1 MNMPDFYYEGISREG
16 EKIKGEIFADTETD
30 LRIKLRSQKIRP
42 VRIKELAARRRI
54 VQYIKEG
61 KIKGR
66 LSDDD
71 KMFFVK
77 EMLVMFK
84 TGLTITQ
91 SLEVLKAEGTTDV
104 MRDFASSL
112 RNYMESGMTFSQ
124 ALTRFPKYFDNL
136 FLNLVAS
143 GELRGT
149 LEKSLAEWL
158 EHFKKEQEI
167 KKTVN
172 KTIAYPLAI
181 ATIILAALAVIVI
194 GIAPVFVHIY
204 RTYNQPLPVSLVTI
218 STLGLLIRSN
228 LALLLLAIAFVV
240 TFFLMLVKTG
250 LVHLRLDSI
259 ILKTP
264 WISSFFKEIYTL
276 RTVTTMNTALKSG
289 LSLPRAL
296 ELASEKIGNHVF
308 EECLLKAKEA
318 ADKKEMVAPFL
329 AKSGLFRPMVIQIFS
344 VGEIMGALPDM
355 LTELSIHLNEE
366 TKRLS
371 SLFSSIIEPMIL
383 TIGGILIGALLTSF
397 FMPVFTLLTKI
408 K

>member
-1 MNMPDFYYEGISREG
+1 MPDFYYEGVSREG

-30 LRIKLRSQKIRP
+30 LRVKLRTQKIRP
-42 VRIKELAARRRI
+42 LKIKEMAARRRA

-61 KIKGR
+61 KINGKF
-66 LSDDD
+66 SDDD

-77 EMLVMFK
+77 ELLVMFK
-84 TGLTITQ
+84 TGLTIAQ
-91 SLEVLKAEGTTDV
+91 ALEVLKAEGTTDV
-104 MRDFASSL
+104 MRDFASSV

-149 LEKSLAEWL
+149 LEQSLSEWL
-158 EHFKKEQEI
+158 EYFKKEQEI
-167 KKTVN
+167 N
-172 KTIAYPLAI
+172 KTINKTVAYPIAI

-204 RTYNQPLPVSLVTI
+204 RTYNQPLPISLVTI
-218 STLGLLIRSN
+218 SSLGLLIKSN
-228 LALLLLAIAFVV
+228 LIIIGLAMAFFVIFFMLLA
-240 TFFLMLVKTG
+240 KTG
-250 LVHLRLDSI
+250 LINLRLDSI

-264 WISSFFKEIYTL
+264 GLSSFFKEIYTL
-276 RTVTTMNTALKSG
+276 KTVTAMNTALKSG
-289 LSLPRAL
+289 LSLSRSL

-308 EECLLKAKEA
+308 EECLLRAKEA
-318 ADKKEMVAPFL
+318 ADKKELVAPFL
-329 AKSGLFRPMVIQIFS
+329 AKSGLFRPMIIQVFS

-355 LTELSIHLNEE
+355 LTELSAHLNEE

-371 SLFSSIIEPMIL
+371 SIFSSIIEPLVL
-383 TIGGILIGALLTSF
+383 TVGGLLIGALLTSF
-397 FMPVFTLLTKI
+397 FIPVFTLLTKI

>member
-1 MNMPDFYYEGISREG
+1 MPDFFYEGISREG

-30 LRIKLRSQKIRP
+30 LRIKLRTQKIRP
-42 VRIKELAARRRI
+42 IKIKEMAARRKT

-61 KIKGR
+61 KINGKF
-66 LSDDD
+66 SNDD

-77 EMLVMFK
+77 ELLVMFK

-91 SLEVLKAEGTTDV
+91 ALEVLKAEGTTDV

-143 GELRGT
+143 GELRGS
-149 LEKSLAEWL
+149 LEQSLSEWL
-158 EHFKKEQEI
+158 EYFKKEQEI
-167 KKTVN
+167 NKTVN
-172 KTIAYPLAI
+172 KTVAYPLAI
-181 ATIILAALAVIVI
+181 ATIVLAALAVIVI

-218 STLGLLIRSN
+218 SSLGLLIKSN
-228 LALLLLAIAFVV
+228 LIIIGLAIAFVV
-240 TFFLMLVKTG
+240 IFFMLLVKTG
-250 LVHLRLDSI
+250 LINLRLDSL
-259 ILKTP
+259 ILNTP
-264 WISSFFKEIYTL
+264 GLSSFFKEIYTL
-276 RTVTTMNTALKSG
+276 KTVTAMNTALKSG
-289 LSLPRAL
+289 LSLSRAL

-308 EECLLKAKEA
+308 EECLLRAKEA
-318 ADKKEMVAPFL
+318 ADKKELVAPFL
-329 AKSGLFRPMVIQIFS
+329 AKSGLFRPMIIQVFS

-355 LTELSIHLNEE
+355 LTELSAHLNEE

-371 SLFSSIIEPMIL
+371 AVFSSIIEPLVL
-383 TIGGILIGALLTSF
+383 TVGGILIGALLTSF